1 MVWAYLLSLTQAQFF
16 FKNFAFFKLIL
27 ELDHVKGS

>member
-1 MVWAYLLSLTQAQFF
+1 MVWAYLASTQAQIF

>member
-1 MVWAYLLSLTQAQFF
+1 MVWAYLVSTHAQIFS
-16 FKNFAFFKLIL
+16 KNFAFFKLIL